1 MMRIFDCFRY
11 NKVLFSIDA
20 ADLDILPD
28 APGVY
33 VISEGTSLY
42 CGQGLNLRTRGPQS
56 IKEKEFGERVF
67 FLPIGSSC
75 LSDIPIEEQV
85 KALEDLCISALHTI
99 IWSNGLPFDLTNDRG
114 VKILPYS
121 AWTTDIAKDCA
132 LCIAIA
138 QTVLYSLGLPRF
150 MIELPF
156 RQVALS
162 GIGTT
167 IAAENR
173 SRWPEIFAAEQEARK
188 EPDHPGSPM
197 FVLHPRSGKK

>member
-11 NKVLFSIDA
+11 NKALFRIDV
-20 ADLDILPD
+20 ADLNALPN

-33 VISEGTSLY
+33 VISAGTSLY
-42 CGQGLNLRTRGPQS
+42 CGRGLNLRTRVPQS
-56 IKEKEFGERVF
+56 IEEKEFGDRVF
-67 FLPIGSSC
+67 FLPIGSSR
-75 LSDIPIEEQV
+75 LSDIPIKEQV

-99 IWSNGLPFDLTNDRG
+99 IWCNGLPFDLTNDRG

-173 SRWPEIFAAEQEARK
+173 SRWPEIFAAEQEARMN
-188 EPDHPGSPM
+188 PVHPGAPM